1 MFKDDRI
8 ARMKKKKLEQME
20 STVKTLLWAHR
31 KLSIYVVED
40 TAMHFIIDSD
50 FSHYVEI
57 EKTVAFVK
65 KSYDKLKDTDWFG
78 LSSLGDQ
85 SFTIKL
91 E

>member
-1 MFKDDRI
+1 
-8 ARMKKKKLEQME
+8 ME

-78 LSSLGDQ
+78 LSCLGDQ